1 MPTSKADRSAT
12 RRSRGERYRDEADDD
27 RLRHEQDGDGP
38 AYDDDDA
45 DPDDTDLD
53 DTDRDDTGRRESRSG
68 LPASRAARAG
78 LEYVAELTGKAPIG
92 ITSLERGESG
102 WTVGVEVVE
111 DRRVPSSG
119 DILAVYVADLDD
131 DGELLGYR
139 RVRRYA
145 RGRGDTGGDR

>member
-1 MPTSKADRSAT
+1 MPTTRGDRSPTRAT
-12 RRSRGERYRDEADDD
+12 SRRPRGEPDEGYDDRVRDDRAYNDDDD
-27 RLRHEQDGDGP
+27 R
-38 AYDDDDA
+38 DDA
-45 DPDDTDLD
+45 GS
-53 DTDRDDTGRRESRSG
+53 GRRRPRAEARSG
-68 LPASRAARAG
+68 LPASSAARAG

-102 WTVGVEVVE
+102 WSVGVEVVE

-119 DILAVYVADLDD
+119 DILAVYVAELDD

-145 RGRGDTGGDR
+145 RGRGDAGGAG